1 MINVASVMW
10 LLWAFSISDNGLL
23 TSGWY
28 TVETPA
34 SPFYS
39 QEDCETYIKNIQPY
53 IISDIIDQKC
63 LPVPEQPEGAI
74 AKWK

>member
-1 MINVASVMW
+1 MINIASIIW

-28 TVETPA
+28 IVETPF

-39 QEDCETYIKNIQPY
+39 VEDCEKYIIDIQPY

-63 LPVPEQPEGAI
+63 LPVTEMPEGKI
-74 AKWK
+74 AQWK